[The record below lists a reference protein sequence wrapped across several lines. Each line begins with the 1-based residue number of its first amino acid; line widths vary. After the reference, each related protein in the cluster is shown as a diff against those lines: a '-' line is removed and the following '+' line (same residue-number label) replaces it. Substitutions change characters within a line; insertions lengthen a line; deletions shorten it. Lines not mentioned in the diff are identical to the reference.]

1 MVSDFIKDL
10 KERFKRYKDT
20 SKLGDWLDKNFE
32 RAHSFINDHGQSV
45 IFGGMDDAFGWS
57 SNLVDRHMYRVITTV
72 AVINA
77 SLAALPGKMGVGVLI
92 SMGLEA
98 VMAISIA
105 RSVGIEIKNPRD
117 ILAYFGL
124 FSGVVLMVLEG
135 FGHLVRSFF
144 SLFSAIPGNPLVLAE
159 IFATNLVGVLFIVG
173 FMEIKKGK
181 SFRIPVRLLKTV
193 IGEVIALTKF
203 QAVALKDTLSLN
215 NLKRIYKS
223 LTEWLKGDDV
233 PDPKHVRGDIFT
245 PLAMSMLIAGN
256 YEQLEGPMGQAFL
269 QAIRLR
275 WSSQLGSDASVDEIA
290 ARFQE
295 YDADALPGAI
305 NTIKGKMFEILVTD
319 TENGDDDDWI
329 AHMHSDETYPG
340 SDIVFTNPETG
351 QQLDVSLK
359 AVSVQ
364 NRDIIEEA
372 LLKYPD
378 IPIMT
383 TDEVAATFDGD
394 IRVFGSGFTDKELQN
409 ITEENIE
416 KLINKIEPL
425 NATEIVFNGQVIGAF
440 AILWPITMAFM
451 RKRITKNQYSEAA
464 IAALGQNG
472 KVIAARVIAAVAM
485 GPVYAWFLLANG
497 LSGLVDFVWEENST
511 NGSPVETVIPFKIME
526 GDR

>member
-1 MVSDFIKDL
+1 MVSDFVQEL
-10 KERFKRYKDT
+10 KERFKRYRNT
-20 SKLGDWLDKNFE
+20 GKLGEWLDSNFE
-32 RAHSFINDHGQSV
+32 RAQSFINDRAQTV
-45 IFGGMDDAFGWS
+45 IFGGIDDAFDWN

-105 RSVGIEIKNPRD
+105 RSVGIEIKKPRD

-124 FSGVVLMVLEG
+124 FSGVVLMVLDG
-135 FGHLVRSFF
+135 FGHLLRGFF

-173 FMEIKKGK
+173 FIEIKNGK
-181 SFRIPVRLLKTV
+181 SFRIPVRLLKAV
-193 IGEVIALTKF
+193 MDEVIALTKF
-203 QAVALKDTLSLN
+203 QAVALKDTLSVN
-215 NLKRIYKS
+215 NLQRIYKS
-223 LTEWLKGDDV
+223 FTEWLKGNDV

-256 YEQLEGPMGQAFL
+256 YEQLEGPIGQAFL

-275 WSSQLGSDASVDEIA
+275 WSSQLGPDASVGEIA
-290 ARFQE
+290 ARFQD
-295 YDADALPGAI
+295 YDADALPGAT

-394 IRVFGSGFTDKELQN
+394 PRVFGSGFSHKELQN
-409 ITEENIE
+409 ITEENID
-416 KLINKIEPL
+416 KLINHIEPL
-425 NATEIVFNGQVIGAF
+425 SATEIVFNGQVVGAF
-440 AILWPITMAFM
+440 AVLWPITIAFV
-451 RKRITKNQYSEAA
+451 RKRITKDQYSEAA

-472 KVIAARVIAAVAM
+472 KVLAARVIAAVAM

-497 LSGLVDFVWEENST
+497 LNGLVDLVWVEKVGKDN
-511 NGSPVETVIPFKIME
+511 NLSPKSSDSSP
-526 GDR
+526 

>member
-1 MVSDFIKDL
+1 MYDEFFDQIKG
-10 KERFKRYKDT
+10 RFKRYNETK
-20 SKLGDWLDKNFE
+20 KLGDWLDRNFE
-32 RAHSFINDHGQSV
+32 RAQSFINDHAKDV
-45 IFGGMDDAFGWS
+45 IFKGMDDAFGWN
-57 SNLVDRHMYRVITTV
+57 SNLIDRDMYRVITTV

-105 RSVGIEIKNPRD
+105 RSIGIEIKKPRD

-124 FSGVVLMVLEG
+124 FSGMGLIVLEG
-135 FGHLVRSFF
+135 FGHLVRGFFSFF
-144 SLFSAIPGNPLVLAE
+144 SVIPGNPLVLAE

-181 SFRIPVRLLKTV
+181 SFRIPLRLMKTAMD
-193 IGEVIALTKF
+193 EVIALTKF

-215 NLKRIYKS
+215 NLQRVYKRFA
-223 LTEWLKGDDV
+223 EWLKGDDT
-233 PDPKHVRGDIFT
+233 PDPKSVRGDILT
-245 PLAMSMLIAGN
+245 PLATSMLIAGN
-256 YEQLEGPMGQAFL
+256 YDQLEGPMGQAFL
-269 QAIRLR
+269 EAIRLR
-275 WSSQLGSDASVDEIA
+275 WSSQLGSDASVEEIA

-295 YDADALPGAI
+295 YDTDALPGAI

-319 TENGDDDDWI
+319 TENSDDDDWT

-364 NRDIIEEA
+364 NRDIIEDA

-378 IPIMT
+378 IPIMS
-383 TDEVAATFDGD
+383 TDEVATTYDGD
-394 IRVFGSGFTDKELQN
+394 ARVFSSGFSHKELQN
-409 ITEENIE
+409 ITEENIN
-416 KLINKIEPL
+416 KLINQIEPL
-425 NATEIVFNGQVIGAF
+425 NATEIVLNGQVVGTF
-440 AILWPITMAFM
+440 AVLWPITMAFV
-451 RKRITKNQYSEAA
+451 RKRISKDQFSDAA
-464 IAALGQNG
+464 VAALGQNG
-472 KVIAARVIAAVAM
+472 RVMAARVVAAVAM

-497 LSGLVDFVWEENST
+497 LNGLVNSVWVEDTKDVENKS
-511 NGSPVETVIPFKIME
+511 NS
-526 GDR
+526 

>member
-1 MVSDFIKDL
+1 MTDDFFQELKD
-10 KERFKRYKDT
+10 RFQRYKET
-20 SKLGDWLDKNFE
+20 SKLGDWLDNNFE
-32 RAHSFINDHGQSV
+32 RTQSFISDRAQSV
-45 IFGGMDDAFGWS
+45 IFGGMDDAFGWNS
-57 SNLVDRHMYRVITTV
+57 SLVDRHMYRVITTV

-105 RSVGIEIKNPRD
+105 RSVGIEIEKPRD

-135 FGHLVRSFF
+135 FGHVVRGFF

-173 FMEIKKGK
+173 FMEIKNGK

-193 IGEVIALTKF
+193 MNEVVALTKF
-203 QAVALKDTLSLN
+203 QAVALKDTLSPS

-223 LTEWLKGDDV
+223 FTEWLKGDDV
-233 PDPKHVRGDIFT
+233 PDPKHVRGNIFT

-256 YEQLEGPMGQAFL
+256 YQQLEGPMGQAFL

-275 WSSQLGSDASVDEIA
+275 WSSQFDPDASVEEIA
-290 ARFQE
+290 ARFE
-295 YDADALPGAI
+295 DYDADALPGAI
-305 NTIKGKMFEILVTD
+305 NTIKGKMFEILATD
-319 TENGDDDDWI
+319 TENSDSDAWT
-329 AHMHSDETYPG
+329 ARMHSDETYPG

-378 IPIMT
+378 ISIMA

-394 IRVFGSGFTDKELQN
+394 PRVIGSGFTHKDLQN
-409 ITEENIE
+409 ITEENID
-416 KLINKIEPL
+416 KLINQIEPL
-425 NATEIVFNGQVIGAF
+425 NATEIVFNGQVVGTF
-440 AILWPITMAFM
+440 AVLWPITMAFV
-451 RKRITKNQYSEAA
+451 RKRITKDQYSEAA

-472 KVIAARVIAAVAM
+472 KVMAARVIAAVAM

-497 LSGLVDFVWEENST
+497 LNGLVDLVWEEEPNHSPPLTSRVVKNNSH
-511 NGSPVETVIPFKIME
+511 S
-526 GDR
+526 

>member
-1 MVSDFIKDL
+1 MYNEFFDQIKD
-10 KERFKRYKDT
+10 RFQRYKET
-20 SKLGDWLDKNFE
+20 KKVGDWLDRNFE
-32 RAHSFINDHGQSV
+32 RAQSFINDHAQDV
-45 IFGGMDDAFGWS
+45 IFKGLDDAFSWN

-105 RSVGIEIKNPRD
+105 RSIGIEIKKPRD

-124 FSGVVLMVLEG
+124 FSGIVLIVLEG
-135 FGHLVRSFF
+135 FGHLVRGFF
-144 SLFSAIPGNPLVLAE
+144 SLFSVIPGNPLVLAE
-159 IFATNLVGVLFIVG
+159 IFSTNLVGVLFIVG

-181 SFRIPVRLLKTV
+181 SFRIPPRLLKTAMD
-193 IGEVIALTKF
+193 EVIALTKF

-215 NLKRIYKS
+215 NLQRVYKS
-223 LTEWLKGDDV
+223 FTEWLKGDDT
-233 PDPKHVRGDIFT
+233 PDPKRVRGDILT
-245 PLAMSMLIAGN
+245 PLATSMLIAGN
-256 YEQLEGPMGQAFL
+256 YDQLEGPIGQAFL
-269 QAIRLR
+269 EAIRSR
-275 WSSQLGSDASVDEIA
+275 WSSQLGSDASVEEIA

-295 YDADALPGAI
+295 YDIDVLPGAI

-319 TENGDDDDWI
+319 TENSDDDDWT

-359 AVSVQ
+359 AMSVQ

-383 TDEVAATFDGD
+383 TDEVAATYDGD
-394 IRVFGSGFTDKELQN
+394 ARVFSSGFSHKELQN
-409 ITEENIE
+409 ITEENIN
-416 KLINKIEPL
+416 KLINQIEPL
-425 NATEIVFNGQVIGAF
+425 NATEIVFNGQVVGTF
-440 AILWPITMAFM
+440 AVLWPITMAFV
-451 RKRITKNQYSEAA
+451 RKRISKDQFSDAA
-464 IAALGQNG
+464 VAALGQNG
-472 KVIAARVIAAVAM
+472 KVMAARVFAAVAM

-497 LSGLVDFVWEENST
+497 LNGLVNLVWEEDTKGIENKSNS
-511 NGSPVETVIPFKIME
+511 
-526 GDR
+526 

>member
-1 MVSDFIKDL
+1 MYDDFFDQIKG
-10 KERFKRYKDT
+10 RFQRYKENA
-20 SKLGDWLDKNFE
+20 KLGDWLDKNFE

-57 SNLVDRHMYRVITTV
+57 SNLVDRHMYRIITTV

-193 IGEVIALTKF
+193 MGEVIALTKF

-223 LTEWLKGDDV
+223 FTEWLKGDDV

-394 IRVFGSGFTDKELQN
+394 IRVFGSGFTHKELQN

-425 NATEIVFNGQVIGAF
+425 NATESFSAKSSAF
-440 AILWPITMAFM
+440 AILADYYFAQAH
-451 RKRITKNQYSEAA
+451 N
-464 IAALGQNG
+464 
-472 KVIAARVIAAVAM
+472 
-485 GPVYAWFLLANG
+485 
-497 LSGLVDFVWEENST
+497 
-511 NGSPVETVIPFKIME
+511 
-526 GDR
+526 

>member
-1 MVSDFIKDL
+1 MTFKDFR
-10 KERFKRYKDT
+10 ERFKRYKET

-32 RAHSFINDHGQSV
+32 RTQSFINDRAQSI
-45 IFGGMDDAFGWS
+45 IFRGIDDAFGWN
-57 SNLVDRHMYRVITTV
+57 SNLVNRDMYRVITTV

-105 RSVGIEIKNPRD
+105 QSIGIKIKKPRD

-124 FSGVVLMVLEG
+124 FSGAVLMVLEG
-135 FGHLVRSFF
+135 FGHLVRGFF
-144 SLFSAIPGNPLVLAE
+144 SVFSALPGNPLVLAE

-193 IGEVIALTKF
+193 IDEVMALTKF
-203 QAVALKDTLSLN
+203 QAVSLKDMLSPS
-215 NLKRIYKS
+215 NLKRIYNS
-223 LTEWLKGDDV
+223 FTEWLRGDDV
-233 PDPKHVRGDIFT
+233 PDPRLVRGDIFT

-256 YEQLEGPMGQAFL
+256 YQQLEGPMGKAFL

-275 WSSQLGSDASVDEIA
+275 WSSQFGPDASVEEIA
-290 ARFQE
+290 ARFQD
-295 YDADALPGAI
+295 YDTDALLGAT

-319 TENGDDDDWI
+319 TENSNDDEWT
-329 AHMHSDETYPG
+329 AHMHTDETYPG

-359 AVSVQ
+359 AIKVQ

-378 IPIMT
+378 IPIMA
-383 TDEVAATFDGD
+383 TDEVAATYDGD
-394 IRVFGSGFTDKELQN
+394 PRVFSSGFTHKELQN
-409 ITEENIE
+409 ITEENID
-416 KLINKIEPL
+416 KLINQIEPL
-425 NATEIVFNGQVIGAF
+425 NATEIVFNGQVVGAF
-440 AILWPITMAFM
+440 AVLWPITVAFH
-451 RKRITKNQYSEAA
+451 RKRISKDQYSKA
-464 IAALGQNG
+464 IFAALGQNG
-472 KVIAARVIAAVAM
+472 KIMAARVVAAVAM

-497 LSGLVDFVWEENST
+497 LNGLIDFVWVDKIKKENGLSRH
-511 NGSPVETVIPFKIME
+511 IK
-526 GDR
+526 